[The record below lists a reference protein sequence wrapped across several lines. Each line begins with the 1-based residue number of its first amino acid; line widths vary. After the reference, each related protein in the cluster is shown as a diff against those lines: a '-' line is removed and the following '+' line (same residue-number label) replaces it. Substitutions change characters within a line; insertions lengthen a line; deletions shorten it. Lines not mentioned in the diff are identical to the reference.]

1 MSDTFY
7 SWFLV
12 TELHVWMLMVRTMA
26 EGEEG
31 RFTRNSMIEAMWQDV
46 STRAK
51 KIEVMYIAVRL
62 QLTEMSEQFQAA
74 LISYDEGL
82 LRDDK
87 VLAGALWRRFFQRNC
102 NEPEHIERLIHYIR
116 QQVCTLS

>member
-1 MSDTFY
+1 MPDTFY

-31 RFTRNSMIEAMWQDV
+31 RFVRNSIVEAMWEDV

-51 KIEVMYIAVRL
+51 RL
-62 QLTEMSEQFQAA
+62 E
-74 LISYDEGL
+74 
-82 LRDDK
+82 
-87 VLAGALWRRFFQRNC
+87 
-102 NEPEHIERLIHYIR
+102 
-116 QQVCTLS
+116 VCTRSMVSSC